1 MLLSLRIHHFSWG
14 ILLLIGFSSISALP
28 KPVEV
33 PVQIPYCPVY
43 SRVIRR
49 PDGEARKCLP
59 HQLNLC
65 LNALDDQSLID
76 ARGVCCYHNQVDY
89 FCCMDIPTRLCE
101 SADSIRTKRFV
112 KGPSYRN
119 VTVVIHNNFP
129 QSPFPVRSFHFR
141 KGLTTEIE
149 NLSAAR
155 TLKKN

>member
-1 MLLSLRIHHFSWG
+1 MAFPLSLPRVFRCFLCVV
-14 ILLLIGFSSISALP
+14 LLLFGFSFVLP
-28 KPVEV
+28 KPVEL
-33 PVQIPYCPVY
+33 PIRIPFCPVF

-89 FCCMDIPTRLCE
+89 FCCMDIPTRLC
-101 SADSIRTKRFV
+101 
-112 KGPSYRN
+112 PSYRN

-149 NLSAAR
+149 SLTAANNF
-155 TLKKN
+155 KKN

>member
-1 MLLSLRIHHFSWG
+1 MPLSLRIHHFSWG

-89 FCCMDIPTRLCE
+89 FCCMDIPTRLC
-101 SADSIRTKRFV
+101 
-112 KGPSYRN
+112 PSYRN

-149 NLSAAR
+149 NLSAVR